1 MPLNSMH
8 GFFGFPYFTVTR
20 SIWTPSRS
28 RIKRTVL
35 MNHFKED
42 LIINVNEFFERQ
54 QFTTH
59 IKANKR
65 CLSIEIEFPT

>member
-1 MPLNSMH
+1 
-8 GFFGFPYFTVTR
+8 
-20 SIWTPSRS
+20 
-28 RIKRTVL
+28 

-65 CLSIEIEFPT
+65 CLSIEIEFTT